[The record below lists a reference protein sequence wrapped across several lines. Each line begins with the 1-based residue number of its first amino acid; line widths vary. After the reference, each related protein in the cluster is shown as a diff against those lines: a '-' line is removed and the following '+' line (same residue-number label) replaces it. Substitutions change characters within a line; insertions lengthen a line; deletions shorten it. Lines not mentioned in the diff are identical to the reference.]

1 MSHDLSWNKHV
12 GYITKKGFKLLYILR
27 QLKIAGISDKDLLL
41 IYISLIRS
49 VLEYAAPVWTNLP
62 QYLSDDIESVQQRAL
77 KTRSYYRKENAADMY
92 MQDVLQPQSVFYR
105 KTCNLNIKHLAQSQR
120 SAKCSNSTF
129 LAWEVLYEYL
139 QCL

>member
-1 MSHDLSWNKHV
+1 MIDILTSEDMENMS
-12 GYITKKGFKLLYILR
+12 LR
-27 QLKIAGISDKDLLL
+27 IF
-41 IYISLIRS
+41 
-49 VLEYAAPVWTNLP
+49 
-62 QYLSDDIESVQQRAL
+62 QYLTLYYI
-77 KTRSYYRKENAADMY
+77 TRSYYRKENAADMY